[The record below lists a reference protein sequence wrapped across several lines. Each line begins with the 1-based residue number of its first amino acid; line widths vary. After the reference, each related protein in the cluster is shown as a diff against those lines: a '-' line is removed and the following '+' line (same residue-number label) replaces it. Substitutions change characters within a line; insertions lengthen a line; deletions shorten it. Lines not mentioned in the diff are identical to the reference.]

1 MLQNLNEMKNMRV
14 LKEDLKEVKIMY
26 MLVDYML

>member
-1 MLQNLNEMKNMRV
+1 VLQNLNEMKNMRV